1 MLLCE
6 VGVRILVCTT
16 RPKAIVELIVSISPP
31 DTVIFCGVLGQG
43 SVSILKD
50 CFQMPRL
57 IYLVWDT
64 AEEDIN

>member
-31 DTVIFCGVLGQG
+31 DTVIFCAVLGQG

-57 IYLVWDT
+57 I
-64 AEEDIN
+64 